1 MKTLKEIEA
10 DVAELGPQLRVAQRK
25 VKEFKRLINESAA
38 LQEEVKVISINSGK
52 TLKRAMGQLKG
63 VGRRKKEVEGLDNL
77 AQQLQELQQQVEAL
91 REIRPET
98 RSFFSS
104 KLGKIWDYLV
114 WIFYFEIR
122 RMGTRICWCQR
133 CALFV
138 NNKEME
144 EGILY
149 LKWE

>member
-104 KLGKIWDYLV
+104 KLGKICDYLV
-114 WIFYFEIR
+114 
-122 RMGTRICWCQR
+122 
-133 CALFV
+133 
-138 NNKEME
+138 
-144 EGILY
+144 
-149 LKWE
+149 